1 MLRFATACDDNQ
13 FDAEK
18 MPEKLQVMSCHLISS
33 TCRLYGGGVMA
44 LKVSSYRYGS
54 RRSILCRRSCTS
66 ACNARGS
73 LPRAGQIIPCAV
85 HQAMNLAGSSRASAA
100 AYGGFEAAHA
110 YCLAREPPQVLLCS
124 GHPQLGAVHAVPHS
138 WRLQRSHQPQ

>member
-1 MLRFATACDDNQ
+1 MRRMLRFATACDDSQ

-66 ACNARGS
+66 ACTRPG
-73 LPRAGQIIPCAV
+73 L
-85 HQAMNLAGSSRASAA
+85 AA
-100 AYGGFEAAHA
+100 AG
-110 YCLAREPPQVLLCS
+110 RPD
-124 GHPQLGAVHAVPHS
+124 HS
-138 WRLQRSHQPQ
+138 MGCAPSYESCG